1 MSGNLILWI
10 AAVTAIFTAY
20 QFRNRILERA
30 WRFYLRRA
38 SNEQLEKA
46 VRLQYEAYERDRR
59 SFSLEGLDWLLEMSR
74 YLSHIWSGKLCIA
87 RECHGSDYSE
97 PVRQALEK
105 KEKLNS
111 AILEFWQNVEKHL
124 TYEIN
129 RRKYF
134 NP

>member
-1 MSGNLILWI
+1 MEILFYGLQRLRQS
-10 AAVTAIFTAY
+10 FTAY
-20 QFRNRILERA
+20 QFRNQILERA

-38 SNEQLEKA
+38 SDEQLEKA

-111 AILEFWQNVEKHL
+111 AILEFWQNAEKHL

>member
-59 SFSLEGLDWLLEMSR
+59 SFSLEGLAGLAFGNVSLFEPYLERKALHCQRVSR
-74 YLSHIWSGKLCIA
+74 QRLFRTGQAGFGEKGKTKLRHFGILAKCGKTSHL
-87 RECHGSDYSE
+87 
-97 PVRQALEK
+97 
-105 KEKLNS
+105 
-111 AILEFWQNVEKHL
+111 
-124 TYEIN
+124 
-129 RRKYF
+129 
-134 NP
+134 

>member
-1 MSGNLILWI
+1 MEILFYGLQRLRQSLRPI
-10 AAVTAIFTAY
+10 NFV
-20 QFRNRILERA
+20 
-30 WRFYLRRA
+30 RFYLRRA
-38 SNEQLEKA
+38 SYEQLEKA

-111 AILEFWQNVEKHL
+111 AILEFWQNAEKHL